1 MYGQTQKL
9 LLFPHWFGSLAINAR
24 AIIEISIISHQLSAV
39 WFILSN
45 QVYKIKIPIYGLP
58 FGRYPIGSIGV

>member
-9 LLFPHWFGSLAINAR
+9 LLLPHWFGLLAVNAR
-24 AIIEISIISHQLSAV
+24 AIIKILIISHQKSAV

-45 QVYKIKIPIYGLP
+45 QVNKI
-58 FGRYPIGSIGV
+58 